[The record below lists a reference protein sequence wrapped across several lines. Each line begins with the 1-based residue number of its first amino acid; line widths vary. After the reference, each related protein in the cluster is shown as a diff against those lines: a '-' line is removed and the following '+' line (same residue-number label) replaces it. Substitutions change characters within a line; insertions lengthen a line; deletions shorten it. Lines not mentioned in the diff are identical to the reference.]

1 MRRQIMATG
10 GLLAWALLTPQA
22 MACCPTG
29 TGGAPA
35 KSGLGE
41 SYPETMDLAPESAYD
56 VYAFEL
62 DGIKYLQVNDGG
74 QVRFAVGYIGSTMW
88 AVPAGMDASRVR
100 LPGDPVPSGQGTVV
114 YSGEVT
120 VTRYATADG
129 EVWAV
134 SPAER

>member
-1 MRRQIMATG
+1 MRHKIMVAG
-10 GLLAWALLTPQA
+10 GLLAGALLTPQA

-41 SYPETMDLAPESAYD
+41 SYPETMDLAPDSAYG

-74 QVRFAVGYIGSTMW
+74 QVRFAVGYIGETMW
-88 AVPAGMDASRVR
+88 AVPAGVDASRVR
-100 LPGDPVPSGQGTVV
+100 LPGDPLPAGAGLVV
-114 YSGEVT
+114 YSGEMT
-120 VTRYATADG
+120 VTRYATSDG
-129 EVWAV
+129 EVWVV
-134 SPAER
+134 SPADR